1 MFVSRIHR
9 RGLLI
14 GSVSVALAGSLR
26 GAAAQQARQ
35 SPLRQLQN
43 LEERARSAGVAEPPG
58 DTARRAPMSLQE
70 QESYREMMPRLVD
83 LIDRVDT
90 SRAASDVAD
99 EAAELLG
106 RIHRAERSRA
116 PLLDTE
122 GRARPPSFEAIK
134 AEYRKLFETCVI
146 QSKYQYGVN
155 QNVTFLQRYRPRYE
169 KVAQP
174 LGIPW
179 HFIGICHAMEGGFN
193 FRTHL
198 HNGDPLTARTVQV
211 PAGRPTLWNP
221 PSDWESSASDAMV
234 YEKFGGQED
243 WGLERTLYR
252 WEQYNGWGY
261 RGHRINSPYLWSF
274 SNQYTKGKYVHDG
287 KWSSDAVS
295 QQCGAVTM
303 LIGLV
308 ASGDVEKL

>member
-122 GRARPPSFEAIK
+122 GRARRRPPS
-134 AEYRKLFETCVI
+134 
-146 QSKYQYGVN
+146 
-155 QNVTFLQRYRPRYE
+155 RPSR
-169 KVAQP
+169 P
-174 LGIPW
+174 
-179 HFIGICHAMEGGFN
+179 N
-193 FRTHL
+193 
-198 HNGDPLTARTVQV
+198 TASCSRR
-211 PAGRPTLWNP
+211 A
-221 PSDWESSASDAMV
+221 
-234 YEKFGGQED
+234 
-243 WGLERTLYR
+243 
-252 WEQYNGWGY
+252 
-261 RGHRINSPYLWSF
+261 
-274 SNQYTKGKYVHDG
+274 
-287 KWSSDAVS
+287 
-295 QQCGAVTM
+295 
-303 LIGLV
+303 
-308 ASGDVEKL
+308 